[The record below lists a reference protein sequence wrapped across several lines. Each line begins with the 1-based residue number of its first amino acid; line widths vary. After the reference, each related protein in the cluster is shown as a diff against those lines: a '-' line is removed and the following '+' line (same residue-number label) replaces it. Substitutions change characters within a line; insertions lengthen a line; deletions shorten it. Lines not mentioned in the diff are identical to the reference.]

1 MILEGL
7 HLKNFKRYRD
17 EKFFFRDGITAI
29 VGSNGAGKSS
39 IMEGIVFALYGISG
53 SGIDADFVV
62 SAGAGPK
69 ESCEVRLDFSTGGER
84 YSVLRTFRKTKT
96 TSHDASLHFG
106 DGRLIAQGVSPVRD
120 ALIGILR
127 MGPSDFRTTIYAPQ
141 KDLLALLDK
150 NPVERKRWFMRAL
163 GIERIRDGAWEQIRS
178 EIREL
183 EGTITLVSGRL
194 EEIDPDRLT
203 AEDEEER
210 VREEEYIAHL
220 AALNRQ
226 EEEITSLET
235 EHAKK
240 SEELQQKMMIRAEL
254 GSKKAHKQDRLNEL
268 TMAIRKAEAE
278 RAELEEVMAGYLI
291 CEEKEALYPEIRDH
305 AEQLREARDAHQ
317 EAALRLRESERR
329 LGDLKEV
336 HGRLAEQRDRIRKA
350 EEVMTSLKDV
360 PARREQLL
368 ADRRHMEAARGIYHA
383 ARQEAATIEAEIRIL
398 GERGQALR
406 REREGL
412 HERLKAL
419 ETIEKELT
427 SYEGILEEKE
437 RYAEAKRLSAERE
450 RVKREIEENEA
461 DIRNLTLAA
470 EPLAAEVLKR
480 EVAHG
485 TLTAVQENLDQTK
498 RRIATIQAEL
508 SRGREVQVEAERHL
522 LELEAAGEESLC
534 PTCSQPLRESY
545 EEARRRLLDQI
556 SAARADDLRLTREE
570 GSLQKRMKEEETA
583 IRQAEEKIQ
592 LANEAERKLA
602 GFEARIGERTRECE
616 RAATHHAD
624 LDEKITLLSGKGI
637 DSDDLARRLEEYTRL
652 TGERDAARY
661 EIRRLPM
668 IEAEQQTLT
677 GRAEALF
684 GRLEEAEF
692 KTASSGYSEEGMA
705 AIERNI
711 SAIEPLYE
719 EYRTQGAI
727 IAGKDTVEEELRK
740 TESERELLTRRRASI
755 HEEIDRIGFDPGAYT
770 QAEEAYR
777 EAVTFHDRYLSLRGR
792 VERIPEVK
800 AGLEALNTE
809 KESCSSDILR
819 LKEELAHLAHI
830 PSEVEEARSEG
841 EALRIQRKQSDT
853 EIRTCTVLLEK
864 ARQNRT
870 RIRESIAKAWELAR
884 LRKEI
889 LSEKA
894 LLESTGTILK
904 QFSEHL
910 IGSVRGRIEG
920 EVGAILSLITD
931 GRYEH
936 VTIDDD
942 FSIRVHEAG
951 ADYPASRFSG
961 GEQDDI
967 AVALRIA
974 LSRHIAATHRIRD
987 ATVLIFDEIFGSQ
1000 DDERRKHLIRALRR
1014 QESHFPQILL
1024 ISHIEGVQEEC
1035 QTTIR
1040 VEEQPDLTST
1050 ATEVGA

>member
-17 EKFFFRDGITAI
+17 EKFFFKDGITAI
-29 VGSNGAGKSS
+29 IGSNGAGKSS

-53 SGIDADFVV
+53 SGIDPDFVV

-69 ESCEVRLDFSTGGER
+69 ESCEVRLNFSTGGER
-84 YSVLRTFRKTKT
+84 YSVLRTFRKTKS

-120 ALIGILR
+120 ALLGIIR

-183 EGTITLVSGRL
+183 EGTIAMLSGRL
-194 EEIDPDRLT
+194 EEIDPDRLK
-203 AEDEEER
+203 AEDQEEK
-210 VREEEYIAHL
+210 VREEEQTAHL
-220 AALNRQ
+220 TTLSRQ
-226 EEEITSLET
+226 EEEITSHEA

-240 SEELQQKMMIRAEL
+240 SEDLQQKMMIRAEL
-254 GSKKAHKQDRLNEL
+254 GSKHGHKQERLNEL
-268 TMAIRKAEAE
+268 TTAITRAEAE
-278 RAELEEVMAGYLI
+278 CAALEEEMAEYAI
-291 CEEKEALYPEIRDH
+291 CAEKELLYPEIRDR
-305 AEQLREARDAHQ
+305 AGQLRKTRDAHQ
-317 EAALRLRESERR
+317 EAALRLREAERR
-329 LGDLKEV
+329 LHDLQEV
-336 HGRLAEQRDRIRKA
+336 RSRLAERRDLIRKA
-350 EEVMTSLKDV
+350 EETMSSLRDI
-360 PARREQLL
+360 PAQREQLL
-368 ADRRHMEAARGIYHA
+368 ADRRHMEAAREIYHIS
-383 ARQEAATIEAEIRIL
+383 RQESATIEAEIRIL

-419 ETIEKELT
+419 ETIEEDLT
-427 SYEGILEEKE
+427 SYEGILEEKN
-437 RYAEAKRLSAERE
+437 RYAERERLSAERE
-450 RVKREIEENEA
+450 RIKKEIDLIEA
-461 DIRNLTLAA
+461 DIREFTLAA

-480 EVAHG
+480 EEAYG
-485 TLTAVQENLDQTK
+485 AITAARENADQIR
-498 RRIATIQAEL
+498 RRIATIHAEL
-508 SRGREVQVEAERHL
+508 SRGREVQGEAERHL
-522 LELEAAGEESLC
+522 HELEAAGEKSLC
-534 PTCSQPLRESY
+534 PTCGQPLRESY
-545 EEARRRLLDQI
+545 DEARTRLLDQI
-556 SAARADDLRLTREE
+556 RAARADEECLTLECASHNEQLKLEDDEIRRGEE
-570 GSLQKRMKEEETA
+570 R
-583 IRQAEEKIQ
+583 IRQSHD
-592 LANEAERKLA
+592 AERRLA
-602 GFEARIGERTRECE
+602 GFEAKIGERKREHE
-616 RAATHHAD
+616 RAATQYAD
-624 LDEKITLLSGKGI
+624 LQEKITHLTADGI
-637 DSDDLARRLEEYTRL
+637 DADDLERRLEEYTRL
-652 TGERDAARY
+652 IRERDAARY
-661 EIRRLPM
+661 EILRLPK
-668 IEAEQQTLT
+668 IEAEQQALT

-684 GRLEEAEF
+684 GRLEEAQS
-692 KTASSGYSEEGMA
+692 KAASSGYSEEGLA
-705 AIERNI
+705 TIDREI
-711 SAIEPLYE
+711 TAIEPLYE
-719 EYRTQGAI
+719 EYRTQAAI
-727 IAGKDTVEEELRK
+727 ITGKESAEEELGRV
-740 TESERELLTRRRASI
+740 ESERELLIRRTASI
-755 HEEIDRIGFDPGAYT
+755 RDEIEQIGFDPDAYT
-770 QAEEAYR
+770 RGEEAYK
-777 EAVTFHDRYLSLRGR
+777 EAVTFHDRYLSLKGR

-800 AGLEALNTE
+800 AGLDALKTE
-809 KESCSSDILR
+809 KRGYAADILR
-819 LKEELAHLAHI
+819 LEEELALLAHL
-830 PSEVEEARSEG
+830 PSEVERTRREG
-841 EALRIQRKQSDT
+841 EVLRTRRKQSDT
-853 EIRTCTVLLEK
+853 EIRTCTVLLAEV
-864 ARQNRT
+864 RQKRG
-870 RIRESIAKAWELAR
+870 RIRESIAKAGELAR
-884 LRKEI
+884 LQKET

-904 QFSEHL
+904 QFAEHL

-951 ADYPASRFSG
+951 VDYPSSRFSG

-1014 QESHFPQILL
+1014 QEAHFPQILL

-1040 VEEQPDLTST
+1040 VEERPDLTSI
-1050 ATEVGA
+1050 ATEVGE